1 MAINFTLFWLVTR
14 TARQKQQ
21 LIRWM
26 AAALLVQ
33 SMLFAVIA
41 ISKLALYIDCFGL
54 TPLRVQSTWLV
65 CVLLLGCVCALY
77 THLTGKKSIETDWDT
92 YVAEMQSKGIE
103 TFCNMYNEHMAK

>member
-1 MAINFTLFWLVTR
+1 MCIRDSVTR
-14 TARQKQQ
+14 TARQEQK

-77 THLTGKKSIETDWDT
+77 THLTGKKSMRAWMIFGAVTLAVLCMVQLPMHIQAPE
-92 YVAEMQSKGIE
+92 YPG
-103 TFCNMYNEHMAK
+103 